1 MPAPDA
7 AAAGLAEGPSRHVDV
22 PAAQAVAQPSGAA
35 TEDGGVERAGE
46 QARRLVDAVRV
57 RDAATVLHLDADAF
71 FAAVE
76 QRDKPS
82 LRGKPVLVGG
92 VGGRGVVST
101 ASYEARRAGARS
113 AMPMARARRLCPA
126 AAVLV
131 PRFAAYAAYSQVIMD
146 VLRELTPAVEPLSID
161 EAFAD
166 LALAPGGTPEPEDAA
181 AQVQAR
187 VAELTGLTVSVG
199 VGRSKLV
206 AKIASDLRKPGGVVV
221 VRPEDEDDVLLPL
234 DVRTVPGVGP
244 ATQGALERLGVRT
257 VADLRRQPLDTLTM
271 TLGEAHGTGLYLM
284 SRGLD
289 DRPVVT
295 TTERKSAGAER
306 TFAVDLRGRDVVL
319 SAVDDVVDEALQRL
333 ERHGGA
339 ARTVVAKVRYADFST
354 VTRSVTFPHPTAAD
368 ADLRDAARRAV
379 LAAGVVEPVRLL
391 GVAFHA
397 LSPHAQLA
405 LDLDAHLF
413 DAPRRAVVGEHDHVS
428 GRLADDWA
436 TVPGDRDDGDARD
449 GDTDDGDDATTS
461 GPALPDGTTAPGVDD
476 VVAALVE
483 DDARLVG
490 AEKAVVGRPLGGS
503 QVGRPLDESN
513 ARPGLDVEHATL
525 GRGWVVHVRGREA
538 TVRFETALTPPARS
552 RVLDLD
558 EDPLVLV
565 EPVGVT
571 PPSQVPPEL
580 RDDA

>member
-1 MPAPDA
+1 MGSLSPVA
-7 AAAGLAEGPSRHVDV
+7 ASPSRHVDEH
-22 PAAQAVAQPSGAA
+22 PAPAS
-35 TEDGGVERAGE
+35 EDGGVDPAAERA
-46 QARRLVDAVRV
+46 QRLAAAVRV

-101 ASYEARRAGARS
+101 ASYEARRDGARS
-113 AMPMARARRLCPA
+113 AMPMARARRLSPA
-126 AAVLV
+126 AAVLA
-131 PRFAAYAAYSQVIMD
+131 PRFAAYSAYSHVIMG
-146 VLRELTPAVEPLSID
+146 VLRELTPAVEPVSID

-166 LALAPGGTPEPEDAA
+166 LALCPDGTPEPEDAA
-181 AQVQAR
+181 AHVQAR

-199 VGRSKLV
+199 IGRSKLV

-271 TLGEAHGTGLYLM
+271 TLGEAHGTSLYLM

-306 TFAVDLRGRDVVL
+306 TFAADLRGRDVVL

-354 VTRSVTFPHPTAAD
+354 VTRSVTFPHPTASD
-368 ADLRDAARRAV
+368 AELREAARRAV
-379 LAAGVVEPVRLL
+379 LAAGIVEPVRLL

-413 DAPRRAVVGEHDHVS
+413 DTPRRAVVGEHDHVG
-428 GRLADDWA
+428 GRLADDA
-436 TVPGDRDDGDARD
+436 AGDAGADTGGTGTD
-449 GDTDDGDDATTS
+449 GAGSGASDDAG
-461 GPALPDGTTAPGVDD
+461 GPDD
-476 VVAALVE
+476 PVAALVE
-483 DDARLVG
+483 DDVTAVG
-490 AEKAVVGRPLGGS
+490 AELAVVGRPLGGS
-503 QVGRPLDESN
+503 QVGRPLDATN
-513 ARPGLDVEHATL
+513 ARPGLDVEHTTL

-538 TVRFETALTPPARS
+538 TVRFETAATPPARS

-558 EDPLVLV
+558 QDPLLLV

-571 PPSQVPPEL
+571 PPSALPVDDVSRVPSAPPG
-580 RDDA
+580 RAW

>member
-1 MPAPDA
+1 MERGGDQ
-7 AAAGLAEGPSRHVDV
+7 
-22 PAAQAVAQPSGAA
+22 AQ
-35 TEDGGVERAGE
+35 
-46 QARRLVDAVRV
+46 RLVAAVRM

-113 AMPMARARRLCPA
+113 AMPMARARRLTPA

-131 PRFAAYAAYSQVIMD
+131 PRFAAYAAYSQVIMG

-166 LALAPGGTPEPEDAA
+166 LTLAPGGTPEPEEAA

-354 VTRSVTFPHPTAAD
+354 VTRSVTFPHPTASD
-368 ADLRDAARRAV
+368 ADLRDAARKAV

-397 LSPHAQLA
+397 LSSHAQLA

-428 GRLADDWA
+428 GRLAETTADPDGADD
-436 TVPGDRDDGDARD
+436 PPDDPAPHDPA
-449 GDTDDGDDATTS
+449 A
-461 GPALPDGTTAPGVDD
+461 GPRLPDGSTAPGVDD

-571 PPSQVPPEL
+571 PPSAVPPEV
-580 RDDA
+580 RAGA

>member
-1 MPAPDA
+1 MDRGGDRAQRLE
-7 AAAGLAEGPSRHVDV
+7 AG
-22 PAAQAVAQPSGAA
+22 
-35 TEDGGVERAGE
+35 
-46 QARRLVDAVRV
+46 VRV

-82 LRGKPVLVGG
+82 LRGRPVLVGG

-101 ASYEARRAGARS
+101 ASYEARRDGARS
-113 AMPMARARRLCPA
+113 AMPMARARRLSPA

-131 PRFAAYAAYSQVIMD
+131 PRFAAYSAYSQVIMG

-166 LALAPGGTPEPEDAA
+166 LALAPDGVPEPEEAA
-181 AQVQAR
+181 AWLQAR

-199 VGRSKLV
+199 VARSKLV

-221 VRPEDEDDVLLPL
+221 VRPEDEDAVLLPL

-295 TTERKSAGAER
+295 STERKSAGAER
-306 TFAVDLRGRDVVL
+306 TFATDLRGRDVVL
-319 SAVDDVVDEALQRL
+319 AAVDDVVDEALQRL

-354 VTRSVTFPHPTAAD
+354 VTRSVTFPHPTASD

-397 LSPHAQLA
+397 LSAHAQLA

-413 DAPRRAVVGEHDHVS
+413 DAPRRAVVAEHDHVS
-428 GRLADDWA
+428 GRLAVVDAPEVDA
-436 TVPGDRDDGDARD
+436 APDVADSTTGTTDDDG
-449 GDTDDGDDATTS
+449 GTDPVADPD
-461 GPALPDGTTAPGVDD
+461 LPDVTALD
-476 VVAALVE
+476 AA
-483 DDARLVG
+483 DAADAG
-490 AEKAVVGRPLGGS
+490 SATAVVGRPLGPS
-503 QVGRPLDESN
+503 SVGRPLDEAN

-538 TVRFETALTPPARS
+538 TVRFETATTAPARS

-558 EDPLVLV
+558 ADPLVLV

-571 PPSQVPPEL
+571 PPSAVPAEL
-580 RDDA
+580 RPA

>member
-1 MPAPDA
+1 MD
-7 AAAGLAEGPSRHVDV
+7 
-22 PAAQAVAQPSGAA
+22 PAADRAQ
-35 TEDGGVERAGE
+35 
-46 QARRLVDAVRV
+46 RLVAAVRM

-92 VGGRGVVST
+92 IGGRGVVST
-101 ASYEARRAGARS
+101 ASYEARRHGARS
-113 AMPMARARRLCPA
+113 AMPMSRARRLSPG
-126 AAVLV
+126 AAVLT
-131 PRFAAYAAYSQVIMD
+131 PRFAAYAAYSQVIMG
-146 VLRELTPAVEPLSID
+146 VLRDLTPAVEPLSID

-166 LALAPGGTPEPEDAA
+166 LALAPGDVGEPEDVAA
-181 AQVQAR
+181 RVQAR
-187 VAELTGLTVSVG
+187 VTELTGLTVSVG

-295 TTERKSAGAER
+295 TSERKSAGAER
-306 TFAVDLRGRDVVL
+306 TFAADLRGKALVL

-354 VTRSVTFPHPTAAD
+354 VTRSVTFPHPTASESE
-368 ADLRDAARRAV
+368 LRDAARRAV

-397 LSPHAQLA
+397 LSSHAQLA

-413 DAPRRAVVGEHDHVS
+413 DAPRRAVVGEHDHVG
-428 GRLADDWA
+428 GRLAVVDA
-436 TVPGDRDDGDARD
+436 AAPAGDRPEGTDGTGGTEGTD
-449 GDTDDGDDATTS
+449 GADGTEGTDG
-461 GPALPDGTTAPGVDD
+461 GPDGTAPGPDDGEDRTGDPGTAVPDPSQPASLDGTPAPDVDE
-476 VVAALVE
+476 VVAVLVA

-503 QVGRPLDESN
+503 AVGRPLDASN
-513 ARPGLDVEHATL
+513 SRPGLDVEHATL

-558 EDPLVLV
+558 TDPLVLV

-571 PPSQVPPEL
+571 PPSATPDHVAPS
-580 RDDA
+580 A

>member
-1 MPAPDA
+1 MDRGGDRAQRLE
-7 AAAGLAEGPSRHVDV
+7 AG
-22 PAAQAVAQPSGAA
+22 
-35 TEDGGVERAGE
+35 
-46 QARRLVDAVRV
+46 VRV

-82 LRGKPVLVGG
+82 LRGRPVLVGG

-101 ASYEARRAGARS
+101 ASYEARRDGARS
-113 AMPMARARRLCPA
+113 AMPMARARRLSPA

-131 PRFAAYAAYSQVIMD
+131 PRFAAYSAYSQVIMG

-166 LALAPGGTPEPEDAA
+166 LALAPDGVPEPEEAA
-181 AQVQAR
+181 AWLQAR

-199 VGRSKLV
+199 VARSKLV

-295 TTERKSAGAER
+295 STERKSAGAER
-306 TFAVDLRGRDVVL
+306 TFATDLRGREVVL
-319 SAVDDVVDEALQRL
+319 AAVDDVVDEALQRL

-354 VTRSVTFPHPTAAD
+354 VTRSVTFPYPTASD

-397 LSPHAQLA
+397 LSAHAQLA

-413 DAPRRAVVGEHDHVS
+413 DAPRRAVVAEHDHVS
-428 GRLADDWA
+428 GRLAVADAPEVDAAPDVADVDDRPTGPDVA
-436 TVPGDRDDGDARD
+436 DTTADTPVDG
-449 GDTDDGDDATTS
+449 ATTE
-461 GPALPDGTTAPGVDD
+461 PVTDPDLPDVTALDAADAADEGTG
-476 VVAALVE
+476 
-483 DDARLVG
+483 AR
-490 AEKAVVGRPLGGS
+490 VVGRPLGPS
-503 QVGRPLDESN
+503 PVGRPLDEAN

-538 TVRFETALTPPARS
+538 TVRFETATTAPARS

-558 EDPLVLV
+558 ADPLVLV

-571 PPSQVPPEL
+571 PPSAVPAEL
-580 RDDA
+580 RPA

>member
-1 MPAPDA
+1 MD
-7 AAAGLAEGPSRHVDV
+7 
-22 PAAQAVAQPSGAA
+22 PAA
-35 TEDGGVERAGE
+35 ERA
-46 QARRLVDAVRV
+46 QRLVAAVRV
-57 RDAATVLHLDADAF
+57 RDSATVLHLDADAF

-101 ASYEARRAGARS
+101 ASYEARRHGARS
-113 AMPMARARRLCPA
+113 AMPMSRARRLSPG
-126 AAVLV
+126 AAVLA
-131 PRFAAYAAYSQVIMD
+131 PRFAAYAAYSQVIMG

-166 LALAPGGTPEPEDAA
+166 LALCPGGTPEPEDAA

-221 VRPEDEDDVLLPL
+221 VRPQDEDDVLLPL

-306 TFAVDLRGRDVVL
+306 TFATDLRGRDVVL

-354 VTRSVTFPHPTAAD
+354 VTRSVTFPHPTASD
-368 ADLRDAARRAV
+368 AELRDAARRAV
-379 LAAGVVEPVRLL
+379 LAAGIVEPVRLL

-397 LSPHAQLA
+397 LSSHAQLA

-413 DAPRRAVVGEHDHVS
+413 DAPRRAVVGEHDHVG
-428 GRLADDWA
+428 GRLAEVA
-436 TVPGDRDDGDARD
+436 RDDDGPGAAPDDDAS
-449 GDTDDGDDATTS
+449 GDTDLVAT
-461 GPALPDGTTAPGVDD
+461 
-476 VVAALVE
+476 LVE

-558 EDPLVLV
+558 EDPLELV

-571 PPSQVPPEL
+571 PPSAVPPEL
-580 RDDA
+580 RGDA

>member
-1 MPAPDA
+1 MDRDQ
-7 AAAGLAEGPSRHVDV
+7 GQRLA
-22 PAAQAVAQPSGAA
+22 
-35 TEDGGVERAGE
+35 
-46 QARRLVDAVRV
+46 DAVRV

-101 ASYEARRAGARS
+101 ASYEARRDGARS
-113 AMPMARARRLCPA
+113 AMPMARARRLSPA
-126 AAVLV
+126 AAVLT
-131 PRFAAYAAYSQVIMD
+131 PRFAAYSAYSQVIMG

-166 LALAPGGTPEPEDAA
+166 LALAPGGVPDPHEAA
-181 AQVQAR
+181 TAVQAR

-221 VRPEDEDDVLLPL
+221 VHPQDEDDVLLPL
-234 DVRTVPGVGP
+234 DVRTIPGVGP

-271 TLGEAHGTGLYLM
+271 VLGEAHGTGLYLLC
-284 SRGLD
+284 RGLD
-289 DRPVVT
+289 DRPVVVS
-295 TTERKSAGAER
+295 TERKSAGAER

-319 SAVDDVVDEALQRL
+319 AAVDDVVDEALQRL

-339 ARTVVAKVRYADFST
+339 ARTVVAKVRYGDFST
-354 VTRSVTFPHPTAAD
+354 VTRSVTFPYPTASD

-391 GVAFHA
+391 GVAFHG
-397 LSPHAQLA
+397 LSSHAQLA

-413 DAPRRAVVGEHDHVS
+413 DAPRRADPGEHDHVG
-428 GRLADDWA
+428 GRLVVPAAAPADDA
-436 TVPGDRDDGDARD
+436 AA
-449 GDTDDGDDATTS
+449 DDAW
-461 GPALPDGTTAPGVDD
+461 PD
-476 VVAALVE
+476 
-483 DDARLVG
+483 R
-490 AEKAVVGRPLGGS
+490 AVVGRPLGEPL
-503 QVGRPLDESN
+503 VDRPLDEST

-558 EDPLVLV
+558 ADPLTLV
-565 EPVGVT
+565 APVGVT
-571 PPSQVPPEL
+571 PPSAVPPEL
-580 RDDA
+580 RGGA

>member
-1 MPAPDA
+1 MDRGGDRAQRLE
-7 AAAGLAEGPSRHVDV
+7 AG
-22 PAAQAVAQPSGAA
+22 
-35 TEDGGVERAGE
+35 
-46 QARRLVDAVRV
+46 VRV

-82 LRGKPVLVGG
+82 LRGRPVLVGG

-101 ASYEARRAGARS
+101 ASYEARRDGARS
-113 AMPMARARRLCPA
+113 AMPMSRARRLSPA

-131 PRFAAYAAYSQVIMD
+131 PRFAAYSAYSQVIMG

-166 LALAPGGTPEPEDAA
+166 LALAPDGVPEPEDAA
-181 AQVQAR
+181 AWLQAR

-295 TTERKSAGAER
+295 STERKSAGAER
-306 TFAVDLRGRDVVL
+306 TFATDLRGRDVVL
-319 SAVDDVVDEALQRL
+319 AAVDDVVDEALQRL

-354 VTRSVTFPHPTAAD
+354 VTRSVTFPHPTASD

-397 LSPHAQLA
+397 LSAHAQLA

-413 DAPRRAVVGEHDHVS
+413 DAPRRAVVAEHDHVS
-428 GRLADDWA
+428 GRLAVADAPEVDAAPDVAVVDDRPTGPDVA
-436 TVPGDRDDGDARD
+436 DTTAAAPVDG
-449 GDTDDGDDATTS
+449 ATTD
-461 GPALPDGTTAPGVDD
+461 PVADPDLPDVTALDAADADPGS
-476 VVAALVE
+476 
-483 DDARLVG
+483 G
-490 AEKAVVGRPLGGS
+490 AAVVGRPLGPS
-503 QVGRPLDESN
+503 PVGRPLDEAN

-538 TVRFETALTPPARS
+538 TVRFETATTAPARS

-558 EDPLVLV
+558 ADPLVLV

-571 PPSQVPPEL
+571 PPSAVPAEL
-580 RDDA
+580 RPA

>member
-1 MPAPDA
+1 MDTESAHRLE
-7 AAAGLAEGPSRHVDV
+7 AG
-22 PAAQAVAQPSGAA
+22 
-35 TEDGGVERAGE
+35 
-46 QARRLVDAVRV
+46 VRV
-57 RDAATVLHLDADAF
+57 RDAATVMHLDADAF

-82 LRGKPVLVGG
+82 LRGRPVLVGG
-92 VGGRGVVST
+92 VGPRGVVST
-101 ASYEARRAGARS
+101 ASYEARRDGARS
-113 AMPMARARRLCPA
+113 AMPMARARRLSPA

-131 PRFAAYAAYSQVIMD
+131 PRFAAYSAYSQVIMQ
-146 VLRELTPAVEPLSID
+146 VLQDLTPAVEPLSID

-166 LALAPGGTPEPEDAA
+166 LALAPGAPEPEEAA
-181 AQVQAR
+181 ALVQAR

-234 DVRTVPGVGP
+234 DVRVVPGVGP
-244 ATQGALERLGVRT
+244 ATEGALARLGVRT
-257 VADLRRQPLDTLTM
+257 VADLRRQPLDVLTM

-306 TFAVDLRGRDVVL
+306 TFATDLVGRGLVL

-354 VTRSVTFPHPTAAD
+354 VTRSVTFPHPTASEPE
-368 ADLRDAARRAV
+368 LRDAARRAV

-397 LSPHAQLA
+397 LSPHAQLS
-405 LDLDAHLF
+405 LDIDPHLF
-413 DAPRRAVVGEHDHVS
+413 DAPRRVEPGEHDVVGRRVTTTPDEDATASAAS
-428 GRLADDWA
+428 GAVGDG
-436 TVPGDRDDGDARD
+436 TPGDG
-449 GDTDDGDDATTS
+449 TS
-461 GPALPDGTTAPGVDD
+461 GDGGSGDGGSGDGTSGDGTGLPDVS
-476 VVAALVE
+476 VLVE

-490 AEKAVVGRPLGGS
+490 AEKAVVGRPLGPS
-503 QVGRPLDESN
+503 AVGALLDATN

-538 TVRFETALTPPARS
+538 TVRFETAVTEPARS

-558 EDPLVLV
+558 ADPLVLV

-571 PPSQVPPEL
+571 PPSAVPPAG
-580 RDDA
+580 DG

>member
-1 MPAPDA
+1 M
-7 AAAGLAEGPSRHVDV
+7 
-22 PAAQAVAQPSGAA
+22 
-35 TEDGGVERAGE
+35 GGVDLDRAH
-46 QARRLVDAVRV
+46 RLEAGVRV
-57 RDAATVLHLDADAF
+57 RDAATVMHLDADAF

-92 VGGRGVVST
+92 VGPRGVVST
-101 ASYEARRAGARS
+101 ASYEARRDGARS
-113 AMPMARARRLCPA
+113 AMPMARARRLSPA

-131 PRFAAYAAYSQVIMD
+131 PRFAAYAAYSQVIMQ
-146 VLRELTPAVEPLSID
+146 VLRDLTPAVEPLSID

-166 LALAPGGTPEPEDAA
+166 LALAPGSAEPEEAA
-181 AQVQAR
+181 ALVQAR
-187 VAELTGLTVSVG
+187 IAELTGLTVSVG

-234 DVRTVPGVGP
+234 DVRVVPGVGP
-244 ATQGALERLGVRT
+244 ATEGALARLGVRT

-306 TFAVDLRGRDVVL
+306 TFATDLVGRDLVL

-354 VTRSVTFPHPTAAD
+354 VTRSVTFPYPTASEPE
-368 ADLRDAARRAV
+368 LRDAARRAV

-397 LSPHAQLA
+397 LSSHAQLS
-405 LDLDAHLF
+405 LDLDPHLF
-413 DAPRRAVVGEHDHVS
+413 DAPRRVEPGEHDVV
-428 GRLADDWA
+428 GRRVQTAADDRTA
-436 TVPGDRDDGDARD
+436 AGGTPGDD
-449 GDTDDGDDATTS
+449 TS
-461 GPALPDGTTAPGVDD
+461 GQAADLPDVS
-476 VVAALVE
+476 VLVE

-490 AEKAVVGRPLGGS
+490 AEKAVVGRPLGPS
-503 QVGRPLDESN
+503 PVGTLLDETN

-525 GRGWVVHVRGREA
+525 GRGWVVHVRDREA
-538 TVRFETALTPPARS
+538 TVRFETAVTEPARS

-558 EDPLVLV
+558 ADPLVLV

-571 PPSQVPPEL
+571 PPSAVPP
-580 RDDA
+580 RGDG

>member
-1 MPAPDA
+1 MD
-7 AAAGLAEGPSRHVDV
+7 
-22 PAAQAVAQPSGAA
+22 PAADRAQ
-35 TEDGGVERAGE
+35 
-46 QARRLVDAVRV
+46 RLVAAVRM

-92 VGGRGVVST
+92 IGGRGVVST
-101 ASYEARRAGARS
+101 ASYEARRHGARS
-113 AMPMARARRLCPA
+113 AMPMSRARRLSPG
-126 AAVLV
+126 AAVLT
-131 PRFAAYAAYSQVIMD
+131 PRFAAYAAYSQVIMS
-146 VLRELTPAVEPLSID
+146 VLRDLTPAVEPLSID

-166 LALAPGGTPEPEDAA
+166 LALAPEDVGEPEDVAA
-181 AQVQAR
+181 RVQAR
-187 VAELTGLTVSVG
+187 VTELTGLTVSVG
-199 VGRSKLV
+199 IGRSKLV

-306 TFAVDLRGRDVVL
+306 TFATDLRGKDLVL

-354 VTRSVTFPHPTAAD
+354 VTRSVTFPHPTASASE
-368 ADLRDAARRAV
+368 LRDAARRAV

-397 LSPHAQLA
+397 LSSHAQLA

-413 DAPRRAVVGEHDHVS
+413 DAPRRAVVGEHDHVG
-428 GRLADDWA
+428 GRLAVADVGPPAAGDDVTA
-436 TVPGDRDDGDARD
+436 PDDEPTGPRDEADAGPRGDDAGPRGDDAVRDDDAVRGDDAVRDGDA
-449 GDTDDGDDATTS
+449 
-461 GPALPDGTTAPGVDD
+461 GPTLPDGSTAPGVDG
-476 VVAALVE
+476 VVAGLVA

-503 QVGRPLDESN
+503 AVGRPLEESN

-558 EDPLVLV
+558 ADPLVLV

-571 PPSQVPPEL
+571 PPSALPDDVVPSG
-580 RDDA
+580 

>member
-1 MPAPDA
+1 VDRGGDRAQRLE
-7 AAAGLAEGPSRHVDV
+7 AG
-22 PAAQAVAQPSGAA
+22 
-35 TEDGGVERAGE
+35 
-46 QARRLVDAVRV
+46 VRV

-82 LRGKPVLVGG
+82 LRGRPVLVGG

-101 ASYEARRAGARS
+101 ASYEARRDGARS
-113 AMPMARARRLCPA
+113 AMPMLRARRLSPA

-131 PRFAAYAAYSQVIMD
+131 PRFAAYSAYSQVIMG

-166 LALAPGGTPEPEDAA
+166 LALAPDGVPEPEDAA
-181 AQVQAR
+181 AWLQAR

-295 TTERKSAGAER
+295 STERKSAGAER
-306 TFAVDLRGRDVVL
+306 TFATDLRGRDVVL
-319 SAVDDVVDEALQRL
+319 AAVDDVVDEALQRL

-354 VTRSVTFPHPTAAD
+354 VTRSVTFPHPTASD

-397 LSPHAQLA
+397 LSAHAQLA

-413 DAPRRAVVGEHDHVS
+413 DAPRRAVVAEHDHVS
-428 GRLADDWA
+428 GRLAVADAPEVDAAPDVAVVDDRPTGPDVA
-436 TVPGDRDDGDARD
+436 DTTAAAPVDG
-449 GDTDDGDDATTS
+449 ATTD
-461 GPALPDGTTAPGVDD
+461 PVADPDLPDVTALDAADANPGS
-476 VVAALVE
+476 
-483 DDARLVG
+483 G
-490 AEKAVVGRPLGGS
+490 AAVVGRPLGPS
-503 QVGRPLDESN
+503 PVGRPLDEAN

-538 TVRFETALTPPARS
+538 TVRFETATTAPARS

-558 EDPLVLV
+558 ADPLVLV

-571 PPSQVPPEL
+571 PPSAVPAEL
-580 RDDA
+580 RPA

>member
-1 MPAPDA
+1 MERGGD
-7 AAAGLAEGPSRHVDV
+7 R
-22 PAAQAVAQPSGAA
+22 AQ
-35 TEDGGVERAGE
+35 
-46 QARRLVDAVRV
+46 RLVDAVRV

-82 LRGKPVLVGG
+82 LRGRPVLVGG
-92 VGGRGVVST
+92 TGGRGVVST
-101 ASYEARRAGARS
+101 ASYEARRDGARS
-113 AMPMARARRLCPA
+113 AMPMSRARRLSPA
-126 AAVLV
+126 AAVLF
-131 PRFAAYAAYSQVIMD
+131 PRFAAYAAYSQVIMG
-146 VLRELTPAVEPLSID
+146 VLRDLTPAVEPLSID

-166 LALAPGGTPEPEDAA
+166 LTLAPGGTPEPEEAA

-187 VAELTGLTVSVG
+187 VTELTGLTVSVG

-234 DVRTVPGVGP
+234 DVRKVPGVGP

-295 TTERKSAGAER
+295 TSERKSAGAER

-354 VTRSVTFPHPTAAD
+354 VTRSVTFPHPTASGSE
-368 ADLRDAARRAV
+368 LRDAARRAV

-391 GVAFHA
+391 GVAFHS
-397 LSPHAQLA
+397 LSSHAQLA

-428 GRLADDWA
+428 GRL
-436 TVPGDRDDGDARD
+436 
-449 GDTDDGDDATTS
+449 
-461 GPALPDGTTAPGVDD
+461 VDD
-476 VVAALVE
+476 VASSPEGMDTADGEVTGVLEDGEVTGVLEDGEGTGVLEDGEGAPTLGHDATGSGGDTSSSTAPAVAQAGAGDVPEVDATVARLVA

-490 AEKAVVGRPLGGS
+490 AEKAVVGRPLGAP
-503 QVGRPLDESN
+503 VTGRPLDEAN

-538 TVRFETALTPPARS
+538 TVRFETALTAPARS

-571 PPSQVPPEL
+571 PPSVVPAHL
-580 RDDA
+580 R

>member
-1 MPAPDA
+1 MDPD
-7 AAAGLAEGPSRHVDV
+7 
-22 PAAQAVAQPSGAA
+22 
-35 TEDGGVERAGE
+35 RAH
-46 QARRLVDAVRV
+46 RLEAAVRV

-82 LRGKPVLVGG
+82 LRGRPVLVGG

-101 ASYEARRAGARS
+101 ASYEARRDGARS
-113 AMPMARARRLCPA
+113 AMPMARARRLSPS

-131 PRFAAYAAYSQVIMD
+131 PRFAAYSAYSQVIMG
-146 VLRELTPAVEPLSID
+146 VLRELTPGVEPLSID

-166 LALAPGGTPEPEDAA
+166 LAVAPDGPPEPEDAA
-181 AQVQAR
+181 AWLQQR

-199 VGRSKLV
+199 VARSKLV

-234 DVRTVPGVGP
+234 DVRVVPGVGP

-295 TTERKSAGAER
+295 STERKSAGAER
-306 TFAVDLRGRDVVL
+306 TFATDLRGRDVVL

-428 GRLADDWA
+428 GRLAVVEDGGA
-436 TVPGDRDDGDARD
+436 GDGVGGGPADDGPGAPDHSAD
-449 GDTDDGDDATTS
+449 PG
-461 GPALPDGTTAPGVDD
+461 GPELDGTPVAE
-476 VVAALVE
+476 VVEELVA

-490 AEKAVVGRPLGGS
+490 AEKAVVGRPLGGPAT
-503 QVGRPLDESN
+503 GRPLDESN

-552 RVLDLD
+552 RVVDLD
-558 EDPLVLV
+558 VDPLVLV

-571 PPSQVPPEL
+571 PPDAVPS
-580 RDDA
+580 DAAPSPGA

>member
-1 MPAPDA
+1 MDPARA
-7 AAAGLAEGPSRHVDV
+7 HRLEAG
-22 PAAQAVAQPSGAA
+22 
-35 TEDGGVERAGE
+35 
-46 QARRLVDAVRV
+46 VRV
-57 RDAATVLHLDADAF
+57 RGAATVLHLDADAF

-82 LRGKPVLVGG
+82 LRGRPVLVGG

-101 ASYEARRAGARS
+101 ASYEARRDGARS
-113 AMPMARARRLCPA
+113 AMPMARARRLSPA

-131 PRFAAYAAYSQVIMD
+131 PRFAAYAAYSQVIMG

-166 LALAPGGTPEPEDAA
+166 LALAPDGVPEPEDAA
-181 AQVQAR
+181 AQLQAR

-306 TFAVDLRGRDVVL
+306 TFATDLRGRDVVL

-354 VTRSVTFPHPTAAD
+354 VTRSVTFPHPTASD

-397 LSPHAQLA
+397 LSTHAQLA

-413 DAPRRAVVGEHDHVS
+413 DAPRRAVVGEHDHVG
-428 GRLADDWA
+428 GRMVDADGADP
-436 TVPGDRDDGDARD
+436 V
-449 GDTDDGDDATTS
+449 
-461 GPALPDGTTAPGVDD
+461 LPDGVAAPDVDED
-476 VVAALVE
+476 VVRLVE
-483 DDARLVG
+483 DDPRLVG

-503 QVGRPLDESN
+503 QVGLPLDEGN

-538 TVRFETALTPPARS
+538 TVRFETAVTPPARS
-552 RVLDLD
+552 RVVDLD
-558 EDPLVLV
+558 ADPLVLV

-571 PPSQVPPEL
+571 PPSAVPPEL

>member
-1 MPAPDA
+1 MDRGGDRAQRLE
-7 AAAGLAEGPSRHVDV
+7 AG
-22 PAAQAVAQPSGAA
+22 
-35 TEDGGVERAGE
+35 
-46 QARRLVDAVRV
+46 VRV

-82 LRGKPVLVGG
+82 LRGRPVLVGG

-101 ASYEARRAGARS
+101 ASYEARRDGARS
-113 AMPMARARRLCPA
+113 AMPMSRARRLSPA

-131 PRFAAYAAYSQVIMD
+131 PRFAAYSAYSQVIMG

-166 LALAPGGTPEPEDAA
+166 LALAPDGVPEPEDAA
-181 AQVQAR
+181 AWLQAR

-271 TLGEAHGTGLYLM
+271 TLGEAHGTGPYLM

-295 TTERKSAGAER
+295 STERKSAGAER
-306 TFAVDLRGRDVVL
+306 TFATDLRGRDVVL
-319 SAVDDVVDEALQRL
+319 AAVDDVVDEALQRL

-354 VTRSVTFPHPTAAD
+354 VTRSVTFPHPTASD

-397 LSPHAQLA
+397 LSAHAQLA

-413 DAPRRAVVGEHDHVS
+413 DAPRRAVVAEHDHVS
-428 GRLADDWA
+428 GRLAVADAPEVDAAPDVAVVDDRPTGPDVA
-436 TVPGDRDDGDARD
+436 DTTAAAPVDG
-449 GDTDDGDDATTS
+449 ATTD
-461 GPALPDGTTAPGVDD
+461 PVADPDLPDVTALDAADADPGS
-476 VVAALVE
+476 
-483 DDARLVG
+483 G
-490 AEKAVVGRPLGGS
+490 AAVVGRPLGPS
-503 QVGRPLDESN
+503 PVGRPLDEAN

-538 TVRFETALTPPARS
+538 TVRFETATTAPARS

-558 EDPLVLV
+558 ADPLVLV

-571 PPSQVPPEL
+571 PPSAVPAEL
-580 RDDA
+580 RPA

>member
-1 MPAPDA
+1 MDP
-7 AAAGLAEGPSRHVDV
+7 
-22 PAAQAVAQPSGAA
+22 
-35 TEDGGVERAGE
+35 AGE
-46 QARRLVDAVRV
+46 QAQRLVAAVRM

-82 LRGKPVLVGG
+82 LRGRPVLVGG

-101 ASYEARRAGARS
+101 ASYEARRDGARS
-113 AMPMARARRLCPA
+113 AMPMARARRLSPA

-131 PRFAAYAAYSQVIMD
+131 PRFAAYAAYSQVIMG

-166 LALAPGGTPEPEDAA
+166 LALAPDGVLEPEEAA
-181 AQVQAR
+181 ARVQAR
-187 VAELTGLTVSVG
+187 VVELTGLTVSVG
-199 VGRSKLV
+199 VARSKLV

-221 VRPEDEDDVLLPL
+221 VRPADEDDVLLPL

-354 VTRSVTFPHPTAAD
+354 VTRSVTFPHPTASD

-397 LSPHAQLA
+397 LSAHAQLA

-428 GRLADDWA
+428 GRLASVA
-436 TVPGDRDDGDARD
+436 GDA
-449 GDTDDGDDATTS
+449 DDPGPVLPDDAAA
-461 GPALPDGTTAPGVDD
+461 GEPLQDLVDD
-476 VVAALVE
+476 EVARLVE
-483 DDARLVG
+483 DDARLIG

-503 QVGRPLDESN
+503 QVGAPLDETN

-538 TVRFETALTPPARS
+538 TVRLETAVTAPARS

-558 EDPLVLV
+558 ADPLVLV

-571 PPSQVPPEL
+571 PPSAVPPEL

>member
-1 MPAPDA
+1 MDRGGDRAQRLE
-7 AAAGLAEGPSRHVDV
+7 AG
-22 PAAQAVAQPSGAA
+22 
-35 TEDGGVERAGE
+35 
-46 QARRLVDAVRV
+46 VRV

-82 LRGKPVLVGG
+82 LRGRPVLVGG

-101 ASYEARRAGARS
+101 ASYEARRDGARS
-113 AMPMARARRLCPA
+113 AMPMSRARRLSPA

-131 PRFAAYAAYSQVIMD
+131 PRFAAYSAYSQVIMG

-166 LALAPGGTPEPEDAA
+166 LALAPDGVPEPEDAA
-181 AQVQAR
+181 AWLQAR

-295 TTERKSAGAER
+295 STERKSAGAER
-306 TFAVDLRGRDVVL
+306 TFATDLRGRDVVL
-319 SAVDDVVDEALQRL
+319 AAVDDVVDEALQRL

-354 VTRSVTFPHPTAAD
+354 VTRSVTFPHPTASD

-397 LSPHAQLA
+397 LSAHAQLA

-413 DAPRRAVVGEHDHVS
+413 DAPRRAVVAEHDHVS
-428 GRLADDWA
+428 GRLAVADAPEVDAAPDVAVVDDRPTGPDVA
-436 TVPGDRDDGDARD
+436 DTTAAAPVDG
-449 GDTDDGDDATTS
+449 ATTD
-461 GPALPDGTTAPGVDD
+461 PVADPDLPDVTALDAAGADPGS
-476 VVAALVE
+476 
-483 DDARLVG
+483 G
-490 AEKAVVGRPLGGS
+490 AAVVGRPLGPS
-503 QVGRPLDESN
+503 PVGRPLDEAN

-538 TVRFETALTPPARS
+538 TVRFETATTAPARS

-558 EDPLVLV
+558 ADPLVLV

-571 PPSQVPPEL
+571 PPSAVPAEL
-580 RDDA
+580 RPA

>member
-1 MPAPDA
+1 M
-7 AAAGLAEGPSRHVDV
+7 
-22 PAAQAVAQPSGAA
+22 
-35 TEDGGVERAGE
+35 
-46 QARRLVDAVRV
+46 

-82 LRGKPVLVGG
+82 LRGRPVLVGG

-101 ASYEARRAGARS
+101 ASYEARRSGARS
-113 AMPMARARRLCPA
+113 AMPMSRARRLSPA

-131 PRFAAYAAYSQVIMD
+131 PRFAAYAAYSQVIMG

-181 AQVQAR
+181 AQVKAR

-295 TTERKSAGAER
+295 STERKSAGAER

-354 VTRSVTFPHPTAAD
+354 VTRSVTFPHPTASD
-368 ADLRDAARRAV
+368 VDLRDAARRAV

-413 DAPRRAVVGEHDHVS
+413 DAPRRPVVGEHDHVG
-428 GRLADDWA
+428 GRLAEPA
-436 TVPGDRDDGDARD
+436 ARDDAADRADDPDDAGGDA
-449 GDTDDGDDATTS
+449 
-461 GPALPDGTTAPGVDD
+461 PLLPDGTSAPGVDD
-476 VVAALVE
+476 VVVALVE

-503 QVGRPLDESN
+503 PVGRPLDEAN
-513 ARPGLDVEHATL
+513 ARPGLDVEHPTL

-538 TVRFETALTPPARS
+538 TVRFETAVTPPARS
-552 RVLDLD
+552 RVVDLD
-558 EDPLVLV
+558 ADPLLLV

-571 PPSQVPPEL
+571 PPSTVPPEL

>member
-1 MPAPDA
+1 MERPGDQ
-7 AAAGLAEGPSRHVDV
+7 
-22 PAAQAVAQPSGAA
+22 AQ
-35 TEDGGVERAGE
+35 
-46 QARRLVDAVRV
+46 RLVTAVRM

-113 AMPMARARRLCPA
+113 AMPMARARRLTPA

-131 PRFAAYAAYSQVIMD
+131 PRFAAYAAYSQVIMG

-166 LALAPGGTPEPEDAA
+166 LTQAPGGTPEPEDAA

-221 VRPEDEDDVLLPL
+221 VRPQDEDDVLLPL

-354 VTRSVTFPHPTAAD
+354 VTRSVTFPHPTASD
-368 ADLRDAARRAV
+368 ADLRDAARKAV

-413 DAPRRAVVGEHDHVS
+413 DAPRRAVVGEHDHVG
-428 GRLADDWA
+428 GRLAEGPDG
-436 TVPGDRDDGDARD
+436 PDDGPPD
-449 GDTDDGDDATTS
+449 DTAGTR
-461 GPALPDGTTAPGVDD
+461 LPDGSTAQGLDD
-476 VVAALVE
+476 VVAELVE

-565 EPVGVT
+565 DPVGVT
-571 PPSQVPPEL
+571 PPSAVPPEL

>member
-1 MPAPDA
+1 MDRGGDRAQRLE
-7 AAAGLAEGPSRHVDV
+7 AG
-22 PAAQAVAQPSGAA
+22 
-35 TEDGGVERAGE
+35 
-46 QARRLVDAVRV
+46 VRV

-82 LRGKPVLVGG
+82 LRGRPVLVGG

-101 ASYEARRAGARS
+101 ASYEARRDGARS
-113 AMPMARARRLCPA
+113 AMPMARARRLSPA

-131 PRFAAYAAYSQVIMD
+131 PRFAAYSAYSQVIMG

-166 LALAPGGTPEPEDAA
+166 LALAPDGVPEPEEAA
-181 AQVQAR
+181 AWLQAR

-199 VGRSKLV
+199 VARSKLV

-295 TTERKSAGAER
+295 STERKSAGAER
-306 TFAVDLRGRDVVL
+306 TFATDLRGRDVVL
-319 SAVDDVVDEALQRL
+319 AAVDDVVDEALQRL

-354 VTRSVTFPHPTAAD
+354 VTRSVTFPYPTASD

-397 LSPHAQLA
+397 LSAHAQLA

-413 DAPRRAVVGEHDHVS
+413 DAPRRAVVAEHDHVS
-428 GRLADDWA
+428 GRLAVADPPEVA
-436 TVPGDRDDGDARD
+436 TADNRPTGVDVTAPA
-449 GDTDDGDDATTS
+449 DTPVDDATTD
-461 GPALPDGTTAPGVDD
+461 PVTNPDLPDVTALD
-476 VVAALVE
+476 AA
-483 DDARLVG
+483 DAADRGSG
-490 AEKAVVGRPLGGS
+490 AAVVGRPLGPS
-503 QVGRPLDESN
+503 PVGRPLDETN

-538 TVRFETALTPPARS
+538 TVRFETATTAPARS

-558 EDPLVLV
+558 ADPLVLV

-571 PPSQVPPEL
+571 PPSAVPAEL
-580 RDDA
+580 RPA

>member
-1 MPAPDA
+1 MDPD
-7 AAAGLAEGPSRHVDV
+7 
-22 PAAQAVAQPSGAA
+22 
-35 TEDGGVERAGE
+35 RAH
-46 QARRLVDAVRV
+46 RLEAAVRV

-82 LRGKPVLVGG
+82 LRGRPVLVGG

-101 ASYEARRAGARS
+101 ASYEARRDGARS
-113 AMPMARARRLCPA
+113 AMPMARARRLSPA

-131 PRFAAYAAYSQVIMD
+131 PRFAAYSAYSQVIMG
-146 VLRELTPAVEPLSID
+146 VLRELTPGVEPLSID

-166 LALAPGGTPEPEDAA
+166 LAVAPDGPPEPEDAA
-181 AQVQAR
+181 AWLQQR

-199 VGRSKLV
+199 VARSKLV

-234 DVRTVPGVGP
+234 DVRVVPGVGP

-295 TTERKSAGAER
+295 STERKSAGAER
-306 TFAVDLRGRDVVL
+306 TVATDLRGRDGVL

-428 GRLADDWA
+428 GRLAVVEDGGA
-436 TVPGDRDDGDARD
+436 GDGVGGGSADDGPGAPDRSADA
-449 GDTDDGDDATTS
+449 G
-461 GPALPDGTTAPGVDD
+461 GPELDGTPVAE
-476 VVAALVE
+476 VVEELVA

-490 AEKAVVGRPLGGS
+490 AEKAVVGRPLGGPAT
-503 QVGRPLDESN
+503 GRPLDESN

-538 TVRFETALTPPARS
+538 TVRFETALTTPARS
-552 RVLDLD
+552 RVVDLD
-558 EDPLVLV
+558 VDPLVLV

-571 PPSQVPPEL
+571 PPDAVPSDVDAS
-580 RDDA
+580 RDA

>member
-1 MPAPDA
+1 M
-7 AAAGLAEGPSRHVDV
+7 
-22 PAAQAVAQPSGAA
+22 
-35 TEDGGVERAGE
+35 
-46 QARRLVDAVRV
+46 

-82 LRGKPVLVGG
+82 LRGRPVLVGG

-101 ASYEARRAGARS
+101 ASYEARRDGARS
-113 AMPMARARRLCPA
+113 AMPMSRARRLSPA

-131 PRFAAYAAYSQVIMD
+131 PRFAAYAAYSQVIMG

-166 LALAPGGTPEPEDAA
+166 LALAPEGVPEPEDAA
-181 AQVQAR
+181 AQVKAR

-295 TTERKSAGAER
+295 STERKSAGAER

-354 VTRSVTFPHPTAAD
+354 VTRSVTFPHPTASD

-397 LSPHAQLA
+397 LSSHAQLA

-428 GRLADDWA
+428 GRLAEPQA
-436 TVPGDRDDGDARD
+436 AGARA
-449 GDTDDGDDATTS
+449 DDA
-461 GPALPDGTTAPGVDD
+461 PDDLPDGGAAGPLLPDGSSARGVDD
-476 VVAALVE
+476 EVAALVG
-483 DDARLVG
+483 DDPRLVG

-503 QVGRPLDESN
+503 QVGRPLDGTN

-538 TVRFETALTPPARS
+538 TVRFETAVTPPARS

-558 EDPLVLV
+558 ADPLVLV

-571 PPSQVPPEL
+571 PPSAVPPEL
-580 RDDA
+580 RGDA

>member
-1 MPAPDA
+1 MDRGGDRAQRLE
-7 AAAGLAEGPSRHVDV
+7 AG
-22 PAAQAVAQPSGAA
+22 
-35 TEDGGVERAGE
+35 
-46 QARRLVDAVRV
+46 VRV

-82 LRGKPVLVGG
+82 LRGRPVLVGG

-101 ASYEARRAGARS
+101 ASYEARRDGARS
-113 AMPMARARRLCPA
+113 AMPMARARRLSPA

-131 PRFAAYAAYSQVIMD
+131 PRFAAYSAYSQVIMG

-166 LALAPGGTPEPEDAA
+166 LALAPDGVPEPEEAA
-181 AQVQAR
+181 AWLQAR

-199 VGRSKLV
+199 VARSKLV

-295 TTERKSAGAER
+295 STERKSAGAER
-306 TFAVDLRGRDVVL
+306 TFATDLRGRDVVL
-319 SAVDDVVDEALQRL
+319 AAVDDVVDEALQRL

-354 VTRSVTFPHPTAAD
+354 VTRSVTFPHPTASD

-397 LSPHAQLA
+397 LSAHAQLA

-413 DAPRRAVVGEHDHVS
+413 DAPRRAVVAEHDHVS
-428 GRLADDWA
+428 GRLA
-436 TVPGDRDDGDARD
+436 VVDA
-449 GDTDDGDDATTS
+449 
-461 GPALPDGTTAPGVDD
+461 
-476 VVAALVE
+476 
-483 DDARLVG
+483 
-490 AEKAVVGRPLGGS
+490 
-503 QVGRPLDESN
+503 
-513 ARPGLDVEHATL
+513 
-525 GRGWVVHVRGREA
+525 
-538 TVRFETALTPPARS
+538 
-552 RVLDLD
+552 
-558 EDPLVLV
+558 
-565 EPVGVT
+565 
-571 PPSQVPPEL
+571 PEV
-580 RDDA
+580 

>member
-1 MPAPDA
+1 MDPD
-7 AAAGLAEGPSRHVDV
+7 
-22 PAAQAVAQPSGAA
+22 
-35 TEDGGVERAGE
+35 RAH
-46 QARRLVDAVRV
+46 RLEAAVRV

-82 LRGKPVLVGG
+82 LRGRPVLVGG

-101 ASYEARRAGARS
+101 ASYEARRDGARS
-113 AMPMARARRLCPA
+113 AMPMARARRLSPA

-131 PRFAAYAAYSQVIMD
+131 PRFAAYSAYSQVIMG

-166 LALAPGGTPEPEDAA
+166 LALAVDGPPDPQEAA
-181 AQVQAR
+181 EALQAR

-199 VGRSKLV
+199 VARSKLV

-221 VRPEDEDDVLLPL
+221 VRPQDEDDVLLPL
-234 DVRTVPGVGP
+234 DVRVVPGVGP

-295 TTERKSAGAER
+295 SSERKSAGAER
-306 TFAVDLRGRDVVL
+306 TFATDLRGRDVVL

-354 VTRSVTFPHPTAAD
+354 VTRSVTFPHPTASD
-368 ADLRDAARRAV
+368 AELRDAARRAV

-397 LSPHAQLA
+397 LSSYAQLA
-405 LDLDAHLF
+405 LDLDTHLF
-413 DAPRRAVVGEHDHVS
+413 AGPRRAVVGEHDHVS
-428 GRLADDWA
+428 GVLALD
-436 TVPGDRDDGDARD
+436 
-449 GDTDDGDDATTS
+449 
-461 GPALPDGTTAPGVDD
+461 ALPDEAAADATPDGVPSDTRRVD
-476 VVAALVE
+476 VAQAA
-483 DDARLVG
+483 DGRAADRQA
-490 AEKAVVGRPLGGS
+490 AVVGRPLGPS
-503 QVGRPLDESN
+503 PVGRLLDESN
-513 ARPGLDVEHATL
+513 ARPGLDVEHTTL

-538 TVRFETALTPPARS
+538 TVRFETARTAPARS
-552 RVLDLD
+552 RVVDLD
-558 EDPLVLV
+558 TDPLVLV
-565 EPVGVT
+565 DPVGVT
-571 PPSQVPPEL
+571 PPEDVDGPDGVK
-580 RDDA
+580 R